1 MNLDAL
7 VPPAEA
13 SQYSTEAAHRG
24 GTASWSSIVTIKGD
38 TVTSLAIRGYGFVN
52 KTILDLLI
60 RNNPELEDVDRIEAG
75 KRVFFPPLF
84 ETRHHSP
91 YTVHIAS
98 YIPLQ
103 YAQERFQM
111 LIHDR
116 YDPHILRI
124 RVPGS
129 GIFYRVTVGSFRDME
144 EAQQYAGAI
153 LAKGIS
159 DYAQPIRIYK
169 EEAKD

>member
-1 MNLDAL
+1 
-7 VPPAEA
+7 
-13 SQYSTEAAHRG
+13 
-24 GTASWSSIVTIKGD
+24 
-38 TVTSLAIRGYGFVN
+38 VN

-60 RNNPELEDVDRIEAG
+60 RNNPELEHVDRIEAG

-98 YIPLQ
+98 YIPLG

-111 LIHDR
+111 LTNDR
-116 YDPHILRI
+116 YDPYILRI

-129 GIFYRVTVGSFRDME
+129 GIFYRVTVGGFRDIE
-144 EAQQYAGAI
+144 EAQLYAAAI

-159 DYAQPIRIYK
+159 DYAQPIKIEIGK
-169 EEAKD
+169 Q